1 MAGWE
6 VDPGLSFEQNR
17 AYSRRALSPF
27 FGSTMT
33 IVTIPG
39 VNRTVSLDSKT
50 LLRQAR
56 ATIWQHRW
64 AQILTLA
71 LMALPLGW
79 LAGSAGFAKGG
90 SLTINLMIIAA
101 IMVALK
107 LFVKTV
113 WFWWAIWGVAAIIWA
128 SNLIH
133 FLMQA
138 RHILATPSF

>member
-1 MAGWE
+1 
-6 VDPGLSFEQNR
+6 
-17 AYSRRALSPF
+17 
-27 FGSTMT
+27 MT
-33 IVTIPG
+33 TVTIP
-39 VNRTVSLDSKT
+39 VLNRTVAIDGKS
-50 LLRQAR
+50 LLRRAR
-56 ATIWQHRW
+56 AIIWQHRW

-71 LMALPLGW
+71 LVALPLGW

-90 SLTINLMIIAA
+90 TLTINLMILVA
-101 IMVALK
+101 ILVVIK

-113 WFWWAIWGVAAIIWA
+113 WFWWAVWGIAAIIWA